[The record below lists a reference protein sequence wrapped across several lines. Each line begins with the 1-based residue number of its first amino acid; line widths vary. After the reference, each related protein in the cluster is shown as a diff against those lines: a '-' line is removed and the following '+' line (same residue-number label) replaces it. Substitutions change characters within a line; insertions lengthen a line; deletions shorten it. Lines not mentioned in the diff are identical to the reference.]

1 MAVAVSPEA
10 DVPVIVYVVAVL
22 VSVGVPDIR
31 PVEALK
37 VRGEGGVGVIAYEV
51 TGAPVSVIE

>member
-1 MAVAVSPEA
+1 M
-10 DVPVIVYVVAVL
+10 IVYVVAVL

-37 VRGEGGVGVIAYEV
+37 VKGAGGVGEIV
-51 TGAPVSVIE
+51 